1 MCVKLPFGNLN
12 LGPYPPHLTSIYT
25 CRVTMALRVR
35 GGNGVFKG
43 ANCQYLTTYY
53 LRIYYKGGI
62 YNVYL
67 RKIWS
72 I

>member
-1 MCVKLPFGNLN
+1 MMCNSNTHFNKNLCKVFSKRKKEKN
-12 LGPYPPHLTSIYT
+12 ID
-25 CRVTMALRVR
+25 
-35 GGNGVFKG
+35 GVFKG
-43 ANCQYLTTYY
+43 ANSEYLTTYY

-72 I
+72 V